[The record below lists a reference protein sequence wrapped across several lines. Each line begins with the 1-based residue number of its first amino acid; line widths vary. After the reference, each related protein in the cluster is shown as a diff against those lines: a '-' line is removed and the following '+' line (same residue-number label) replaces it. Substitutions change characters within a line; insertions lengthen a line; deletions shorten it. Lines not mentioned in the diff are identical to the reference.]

1 MCYTDIIAMN
11 YMKILLIEDDVKIGR
26 VVRGILESQ
35 KFVVDVVQNARK
47 GLRQALMIP
56 YDGIILDLYLPEFT
70 GDVIA
75 RSIRVHKKHVPI
87 LMLTA
92 ESMTDKKV
100 ELLGICDDYI
110 TKPFHMDELLARV
123 RAVLRRGKV
132 IHGEV
137 LECADLSMDI
147 KGCKVKRGL
156 RTIELRN
163 KEYTLLEYLLRH
175 KGTIVSREEIIDHI
189 WDAGANR
196 SSFNLVDVHV
206 RFLRQKIDTG
216 YERPL
221 IQTVTGRGYKIE

>member
-1 MCYTDIIAMN
+1 
-11 YMKILLIEDDVKIGR
+11 MKILLIEDDVRIGR

-35 KFVVDVVQNARK
+35 KFVVDVMHNARK

-56 YDGIILDLYLPEFT
+56 YDGIILDLYLPDFT

-75 RSIRVHKKHVPI
+75 QSIRVHKKHVPI

-92 ESMTDKKV
+92 ESVVDKKV

-132 IHGEV
+132 VNQEI
-137 LECADLSMDI
+137 LECGDLTFDV
-147 KGCKVKRGL
+147 KACKVRRGL

-163 KEYTLLEYLLRH
+163 KEYALLEYLLRH
-175 KGTIVSREEIIDHI
+175 QGMIVTREELLEHI
-189 WDAGANR
+189 WEAGANR

-206 RFLRQKIDTG
+206 RFLRQKIDIG
-216 YERPL
+216 QAHPL
-221 IQTVTGRGYKIE
+221 IQTITGRGYKIEQI